1 MRKAEHGALSV
12 LRGLACLCI
21 TVLLCSGN
29 KFLPQSVA
37 GTVLFMATER
47 PTLPNRMLFLQSVLA
62 EHRQFDELLFSF
74 SVWIKQFL
82 SELQMTS
89 EINLRDHQVALT
101 RHKVKWILSRWQID
115 AFRKEF
121 VAFH

>member
-101 RHKVKWILSRWQID
+101 RHKDQPQN
-115 AFRKEF
+115 
-121 VAFH
+121 